1 MAIRK
6 IFYRTDDGGSFTGDV
21 IEYGGKS
28 WLVPQWLKMPDAN
41 ILCPARIVC
50 LDGLLQE
57 PAPPGLGADLVLTH
71 PLRKDILTGQRVSQ
85 QPLVIEQPEIHLRV
99 DQDFRD

>member
-28 WLVPQWLKMPDAN
+28 WLVPQWLKMPN
-41 ILCPARIVC
+41 RPCIV
-50 LDGLLQE
+50 
-57 PAPPGLGADLVLTH
+57 PSWSVAASAASVVP
-71 PLRKDILTGQRVSQ
+71 
-85 QPLVIEQPEIHLRV
+85 
-99 DQDFRD
+99 